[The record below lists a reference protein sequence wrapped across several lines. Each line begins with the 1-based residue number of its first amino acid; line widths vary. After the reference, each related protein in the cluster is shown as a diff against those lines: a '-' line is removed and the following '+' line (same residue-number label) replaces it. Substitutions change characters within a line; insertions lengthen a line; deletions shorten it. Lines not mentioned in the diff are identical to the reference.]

1 VLEAF
6 AAGAPVIG
14 SNLGGI
20 AELIENEVN
29 GILVETDS
37 VEMWRQAMRR
47 CSEDRTLIERL
58 RRGIRS
64 PREMDAVAGEMLRIY
79 SALLEADQC
88 HNGSGQM

>member
-6 AAGAPVIG
+6 AAGTPVIG

-37 VEMWRQAMRR
+37 VEMWRQVLRR
-47 CSEDRTLIERL
+47 CGEDKTLIERL

-64 PREMDAVAGEMLRIY
+64 PKGMDAVAGEMLRIY
-79 SALLEADQC
+79 SALLEVNQS
-88 HNGSGQM
+88 HN